1 MSTTKKN
8 DLSAKC
14 LGPVADFEKHLP
26 ADWWKSIFN
35 SIYLKTD
42 ADVVENDEATIN
54 EVNAFLNISQLKSS
68 DTILDLC
75 CGQGRHS
82 LELANRGFQFISGID
97 RSRYLIR
104 LARGRA
110 QKKGYSIKFSEGDA
124 RKTRLP
130 DQSFD
135 CVMVMGNSFGYF
147 EQQDDD
153 LKVLQEINRLLHDG
167 GMIYLDITDGSWMKK
182 NFEKRSWEWISE
194 EYMVCRERHLAKDN
208 SRLISREL
216 VIHSEK
222 GVIADQFYA
231 ERLYNFEELESLLQA
246 AGFETISKQDHY
258 KGESFR
264 NQDLGMM
271 ANRIITTAIAP
282 KKTKPKKQLLSSKL
296 SCTVLMGDPRLP
308 DPVKKNGQF
317 NQEDFD
323 TINRLK
329 GTLEKLETF
338 QFSFLDDHKNLI
350 RKLTLNPPSFVMNLC
365 DEGWKNN
372 PFMELHIPALLELLN
387 IPYSGA
393 GPECLSLCYNKS
405 FVRAIAQDMEIDVPH
420 EIWIDPSNQSVAIPS
435 IFPALV
441 KPAYGDSS
449 IGITQN
455 AVVHSS
461 EELVNYFDEL
471 KRIMPDVPILI
482 QEFLGGREFSVG
494 LIGNGASIEA
504 LPILEADY
512 SKLPSNKPKI
522 LGYESKWDPDSPYWT
537 QISYQKAKLEESTER
552 ALIDASIALFQ
563 RLKCRDYARFDF
575 RMDDKEK
582 VKLLE
587 VNPNPGWCWDGKMA
601 LMAQFGGIS
610 YEKLLENVLNA
621 SLERYNKR
629 IPGSMLEVP
638 ALV

>member
-1 MSTTKKN
+1 MSIPKKN
-8 DLSAKC
+8 DLNVKC

-42 ADVVENDEATIN
+42 ADVVENDSATIN
-54 EVNAFLNISQLKSS
+54 EVNAFLNISNLRPT
-68 DTILDLC
+68 DAILDLC

-110 QKKGYSIKFSEGDA
+110 QKKGHTIKFSEGDA
-124 RKTRLP
+124 RKIRHP

-153 LKVLQEINRLLHDG
+153 LKVLQEINRLLHEG
-167 GMIYLDITDGSWMKK
+167 GMIYLDITNGSWMKK

-194 EYMVCRERHLAKDN
+194 EYMVCRERHLAKDD

-231 ERLYNFEELESLLQA
+231 ERLYEFEELKALLEA
-246 AGFETISKQDHY
+246 AGFEKITKQDHV
-258 KGESFR
+258 KGESLR

-271 ANRIITTAIAP
+271 ANRIIATAIAP
-282 KKTKPKKQLLSSKL
+282 KKVKSQKARSSSKI

-329 GTLEKLETF
+329 GTLENLENF
-338 QFSFLDDHKNLI
+338 QFTFLDDHKNLI

-405 FVRAIAQDMEIDVPH
+405 FVRAIAQDMEIDVPQ
-420 EIWIDPSNQSVAIPS
+420 EIWIDPSNQSAAIPS
-435 IFPALV
+435 IFPALI

-455 AVVHSS
+455 AVVHTS

-471 KRIMPDVPILI
+471 KRMMPDVPILI

-494 LIGNGASIEA
+494 LIGNGTSLDV

-512 SKLPSNKPKI
+512 SKLPSDKPKI
-522 LGYESKWDPDSPYWT
+522 LGYESKWDPSSPYWT
-537 QISYQKAKLEESTER
+537 QISYQKAKLEESIER
-552 ALIDASIALFQ
+552 VLIDASITLFQ

-575 RMDDKEK
+575 RMNDRGK

-601 LMAQFGGIS
+601 LMGQFGGIS
-610 YEKLLENVLNA
+610 YETLLENILNA
-621 SLERYNKR
+621 SIERCHKN
-629 IPGSMLEVP
+629 IPTGALQVP